1 MTTADEVLHGIDLS
15 GRNAVVTGGYSGV
28 GLAITRALNR
38 AGAQVIVPARRPDA
52 ARRNLGA
59 TAEIIPLDLADL
71 ASVDAFATNFLRR
84 YPALDLLI
92 AGAAVMACPETRVGP
107 GWEAQFAVNHVGH
120 FALVCRLW
128 PALRRAP
135 AARVV
140 AVASGRSP
148 EDRIRWDD
156 VHFARNETA
165 RPAPAQVTVLVL
177 ALCVMVAA
185 WVASLPCTSA
195 PPLSGGIAVA
205 VTAAS
210 LPAPWGS
217 VPGVPPD
224 QCPAGSHSRVFLC
237 CRFVLCDPGSNVS
250 ISAFPSRA

>member
-1 MTTADEVLHGIDLS
+1 MTSFTPQEPIGSGFGARSTAAEVVDGIDLT
-15 GRNAVVTGGYSGV
+15 GRLAVVTGGYSGL
-28 GLAITRALNR
+28 GLETVKAL
-38 AGAQVIVPARRPDA
+38 AGAGAHVVVPARRPA
-52 ARRNLGA
+52 AATEALAGA
-59 TAEIIPLDLADL
+59 GVAADI
-71 ASVDAFATNFLRR
+71 D
-84 YPALDLLI
+84 ALDLGDLDSVRAFAQRFLDSGRAIDILI
-92 AGAAVMACPETRVGP
+92 NNAAIMASPETRVGP

-140 AVASGRSP
+140 AVASGRSS

-205 VTAAS
+205 ATAAS
-210 LPAPWGS
+210 LPAP
-217 VPGVPPD
+217 
-224 QCPAGSHSRVFLC
+224 
-237 CRFVLCDPGSNVS
+237 
-250 ISAFPSRA
+250 